1 MLLEIFTTY
10 LKFLLKLSIFVE
22 PILIAIFLGFLTLL
36 IIQSSISISSS
47 ESISIG
53 IRVEFIGALL
63 FNSDL
68 VVSFFLF
75 LVSNQP

>member
-47 ESISIG
+47 ESISISK
-53 IRVEFIGALL
+53 I
-63 FNSDL
+63 
-68 VVSFFLF
+68 
-75 LVSNQP
+75 